1 MSEDGQRGPGSGG
14 TAHRGRPGAGQ
25 ARQDAGGESPPG
37 DGQDHAGT
45 PRPDAL
51 IPALDEGQLAALR
64 EIGREWDRVS
74 ADPQVWRQA
83 LPVDPSLG
91 EYPEASEVRPGLF
104 TRFVPVAGQDGQLPP
119 IQTTSVSETPPTP
132 LGRAGQALKRL
143 VLGPPLEASAI
154 AVERMR
160 KLVALPV
167 LSADALSSV
176 AYGPQA
182 VLVVLVLAGLPGLSY
197 SLPVGAAIVV
207 LMLAVG
213 VSYRQT
219 IRAYPQGGGSYI
231 VASEELGRV
240 PGLMA
245 AAGLLIDYVMTVAV
259 SIASGVAAITSAYPS
274 MQPATVWIGV
284 GVIVILLAGNLRG
297 VRQAG
302 ATFAVPTRP
311 ARVRAAHQPHR
322 RGG

>member
-25 ARQDAGGESPPG
+25 ARQNAGGESPPG

-91 EYPEASEVRPGLF
+91 EYPEASEVRPALF
-104 TRFVPVAGQDGQLPP
+104 TRFVPVAGRGGQLPP
-119 IQTTSVSETPPTP
+119 IETTSVSETPLTP

-143 VLGPPLEASAI
+143 VFGPPLDATAI

-160 KLVALPV
+160 KLVPLPV
-167 LSADALSSV
+167 LPADALSSV

-182 VLVVLVLAGLPGLSY
+182 MLAVLVLAGLPGLSY
-197 SLPVGAAIVV
+197 SLPVGAAIAF

-213 VSYRQT
+213 ISCRQT
-219 IRAYPQGGGSYI
+219 IRAYPQGGGSFI

-240 PGLMA
+240 RA
-245 AAGLLIDYVMTVAV
+245 VVAHWPTT
-259 SIASGVAAITSAYPS
+259 SGPCTSNGRTS
-274 MQPATVWIGV
+274 
-284 GVIVILLAGNLRG
+284 
-297 VRQAG
+297 
-302 ATFAVPTRP
+302 
-311 ARVRAAHQPHR
+311 H
-322 RGG
+322 

>member
-1 MSEDGQRGPGSGG
+1 MSEGGQRGPGSGG

-25 ARQDAGGESPPG
+25 ARQNAGGESPPG

-64 EIGREWDRVS
+64 EIGHAWDRVS

-91 EYPEASEVRPGLF
+91 EYPEASEVRPALF

-119 IQTTSVSETPPTP
+119 IQTTSVSETPLTAP
-132 LGRAGQALKRL
+132 GRAGQALKRL
-143 VLGPPLEASAI
+143 VFGPPLDASAI

-176 AYGPQA
+176 AYG
-182 VLVVLVLAGLPGLSY
+182 AGHDR
-197 SLPVGAAIVV
+197 
-207 LMLAVG
+207 
-213 VSYRQT
+213 RQ
-219 IRAYPQGGGSYI
+219 
-231 VASEELGRV
+231 V
-240 PGLMA
+240 A
-245 AAGLLIDYVMTVAV
+245 AAEA
-259 SIASGVAAITSAYPS
+259 
-274 MQPATVWIGV
+274 
-284 GVIVILLAGNLRG
+284 
-297 VRQAG
+297 VRQVIDGGEPRLADHGCAG
-302 ATFAVPTRP
+302 TISSRP
-311 ARVRAAHQPHR
+311 W
-322 RGG
+322 